1 MSSFTQVKS
10 LRPGRSVFD
19 LSYEKKFDFNIG
31 QIIPVC
37 CEEMVPGDTF
47 KIGNE
52 LVINAQPL
60 NAPVYHS
67 INVFVHYFFV
77 PTRLIFDGWEDF
89 ITGGIDGNDA
99 TVLPRFY
106 QMKLPGGGTPS
117 PAQSAGPY
125 TLWDYFGFPV
135 ISDGSGS
142 YTFPGTG
149 VGPSDPAYFY
159 RPLSFP
165 WRCYNLVWNEYYRD
179 ETLQSEVN
187 IHNVSVLNRNWSK
200 DYFTSALPF
209 QQRGTSPALPISGN
223 LDVIFTSKGSTLI
236 DLTSRNVNASEEISL
251 GRIFSI
257 DDLNDDA
264 DARINE
270 VGPRSIGAAGRVG
283 ALQLTGNHVD
293 SVTSGKVDLSD
304 ALTFDVSDLRLAFQL
319 QKFMER
325 AARGGVRYTEF
336 LTSFFGV
343 SPTDARLQRPEY
355 LGGSKSPILINQV
368 TQTSESGTTP
378 QGTLRGKGITADK
391 NYICSY
397 TASEF
402 GYLIGLMSVLPMPS
416 YQQGVP
422 RKWLRKSKTDFYFPM
437 FAHLSEEP
445 IYEEQIFA
453 FGGDGDN
460 GLSGDARIWNGKVF
474 GYQAPYNDMRQNQ
487 NMVCGSLRD
496 SLSYWHAGRI
506 FDTAPS
512 LNSDFIECN
521 QSRDHLNRIFA
532 VQNVPGLICN
542 FANIITAI
550 RPLPKYGEPGLI
562 DHS

>member
-1 MSSFTQVKS
+1 MSAFTQVKS

-37 CEEMVPGDTF
+37 LEEMVPGDTF

-67 INVFVHYFFV
+67 INVYVHYFFV

-89 ITGGIDGNDA
+89 ITGGIDGNDS
-99 TVLPRFY
+99 TPLPRF
-106 QMKLPGGGTPS
+106 
-117 PAQSAGPY
+117 SAPVGYTASEFCGPY
-125 TLWDYFGFPV
+125 SLYDYFGFPIV
-135 ISDGSGS
+135 KDSGNAYSYPGSRSSAGS
-142 YTFPGTG
+142 T
-149 VGPSDPAYFY
+149 AYYY
-159 RPLSFP
+159 RPLLFP
-165 WRCYNLVWNEYYRD
+165 WSVYNFVWNEFYRD
-179 ETLQSEVN
+179 ETLQQEVALDQPL
-187 IHNVSVLNRNWSK
+187 VLNRNWSK

-209 QQRGTSPALPISGN
+209 QQRGTSPALPISGS
-223 LDVIFTSKGSTLI
+223 LDVLFSGDFGLVKTDYQPVVGLSPAGTLTAVLSEGDPSGEVRSLVNPGLAIPFTVDKGSL
-236 DLTSRNVNASEEISL
+236 
-251 GRIFSI
+251 
-257 DDLNDDA
+257 
-264 DARINE
+264 
-270 VGPRSIGAAGRVG
+270 AG
-283 ALQLTGNHVD
+283 TVD
-293 SVTSGKVDLSD
+293 VSD

-343 SPTDARLQRPEY
+343 APTDARLQRPEY
-355 LGGSKSPILINQV
+355 LGGSKSPVLINQV

-416 YQQGVP
+416 YQQGVQ

-445 IYEEQIFA
+445 VFEEQVFA
-453 FGGDGDN
+453 FAGDEDN
-460 GLSGDARIWNGKVF
+460 GQSGDSKIWNGKIF

-496 SLSYWHAGRI
+496 TLNYWHAGRI

-512 LNSDFIECN
+512 LNSDFIECD
-521 QSRDHLNRIFA
+521 QARDHIDRIFA